1 MNTYNM
7 DKMYNSYSNDRER
20 MQNTIKDLKQENKQ
34 LKEKIDKLYS
44 FMGSNN
50 FNEKFEN
57 NNNAVYIKAKIKNI
71 IGWTMNENEF
81 EILKGEINNEEL

>member
-1 MNTYNM
+1 MSNCVDIDL
-7 DKMYNSYSNDRER
+7 DKSLIEQIY
-20 MQNTIKDLKQENKQ
+20 DLKQENKQ

-44 FMGSNN
+44 FMESNN
-50 FNEKFEN
+50 FNENFEN
-57 NNNAVYIKAKIKNI
+57 NNNAIYIKAKIKNI